1 MVEAWGP
8 GEGGGI
14 LWVGLGEE
22 GWGRPGQ
29 AARTPCKLC
38 MPPPPLPPLPILP
51 LPGRTYKMSTQKT
64 FPFKMSPHES
74 PLGSDF
80 TKFSYPDPD
89 QGLEFG
95 PLLFQVQ
102 SNMYILFFPKTV
114 EDTTVYCTINMIRI
128 FVDFPSDLIRSDSD
142 RGILGTIEMIKQWVS

>member
-1 MVEAWGP
+1 MKIRESLYEARKWL
-8 GEGGGI
+8 GGRKGKYPQAQP
-14 LWVGLGEE
+14 LFLG
-22 GWGRPGQ
+22 
-29 AARTPCKLC
+29 T
-38 MPPPPLPPLPILP
+38 I
-51 LPGRTYKMSTQKT
+51 YKMS
-64 FPFKMSPHES
+64 PHKMSPHES

-114 EDTTVYCTINMIRI
+114 EDTTVYCTINIIRI
-128 FVDFPSDLIRSDSD
+128 FVDFPSDLIWSDSD
-142 RGILGTIEMIKQWVS
+142 RGILGTISDLFYPTKIVMLRQNVVTKNPSTSTVA